1 MVDHNPK
8 IRQLQLGAANLVSD
22 KAWRKIFRSQ
32 GSKLES
38 LKLSELNDSLDD
50 ESVAQLVQHCPNL
63 IRLKLKK
70 CNHITE
76 ASLHSIAK
84 LKKLEHLSLNVANDS
99 SPESFISLI
108 QSLGPN
114 LRTLSL
120 EHMHEAD
127 DTVLSAIHNS
137 CTQLRKLRFMDNA
150 ICTDSGFSSLFTKW
164 SNSAIPFLDLS
175 ELRDIDNQNP
185 EGLADDPIG
194 LATNGFIALM
204 AHSGAK
210 IERLNVSSCRHIT
223 FDALSDVFDGKKQY
237 PLLRDLDISFL
248 NKVDDY
254 LVGCIF
260 KCCPS
265 LAKLA
270 VFACFK
276 VKEVRIPRG
285 VAVVGMPNA
294 QDSMVIEG
302 GFR

>member
-1 MVDHNPK
+1 MIDHNPK
-8 IRQLQLGAANLVSD
+8 IRHLHLGAANLVSD
-22 KAWRKIFRSQ
+22 KAWRKVFKSQ
-32 GSKLES
+32 GLKLES

-50 ESVAQLVQHCPNL
+50 ESVVQLVHQCPNL

-70 CNHITE
+70 CDHLTE
-76 ASLHSIAK
+76 ASLYSIAK
-84 LKKLEHLSLNVANDS
+84 LKKLEHLSLNIANDS
-99 SPESFISLI
+99 SPESLIHLI

-120 EHMHEAD
+120 EHMHEAN
-127 DTVLSAIHNS
+127 DTVLSAIHDS
-137 CTQLRKLRFMDNA
+137 CVHLRKLRFMDNT
-150 ICTDSGFSSLFTKW
+150 ICTDSGFSSLFTNW
-164 SNSAIPFLDLS
+164 FNPPIPFLDLS
-175 ELRDIDNQNP
+175 KTRDIDNQNP
-185 EGLADDPIG
+185 EGPVDDAIG
-194 LATNGFIALM
+194 LASNGFIALM
-204 AHSGAK
+204 AHTGPK
-210 IERLNVSSCRHIT
+210 LDRLNISSCRHIT
-223 FDALSDVFDGKKQY
+223 FDALSHVFDGKKQY

-302 GFR
+302 FF